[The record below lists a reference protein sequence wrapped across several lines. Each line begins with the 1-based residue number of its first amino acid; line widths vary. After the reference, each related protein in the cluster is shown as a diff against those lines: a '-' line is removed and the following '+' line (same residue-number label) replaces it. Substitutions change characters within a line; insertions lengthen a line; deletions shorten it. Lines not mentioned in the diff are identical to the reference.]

1 MKKNVVKRVL
11 AVAMA
16 TAMSVGLLAGCG
28 SGSKDS
34 TGSSSNVSEG
44 VGGTIMWLSNL
55 TEGVQYEST
64 VAYLNALCEA
74 AGYDELLVVYGDS
87 MNDPTG
93 NLTQVQNS
101 MTDDVKGLI
110 VSQDGGIA
118 DIMAQYPDLYVCGYN
133 TDMQSVYSSNPETA
147 TNASL
152 LDNDHF
158 LGSIADQSADGEGI
172 AQRYLD
178 VCIEKGYQKVAVV
191 NFPGFA
197 YPALDV
203 AAASFTE
210 KVDEYNKTADAD
222 KQIEICGDTTT
233 LMFSPIEDSWFSEKD
248 HQDLDA
254 IVGMCAGTMFIYP
267 GLKTAQA
274 NGTCPEKTQLITSG
288 FENDADLLADIGDG
302 KAIGF
307 VSVSPAEDPLF
318 AFALLDNAINGKQ
331 YSDWTNELQDSAD
344 FSIYNQDD
352 VDKVMSKSLL
362 GTGDAADALIS
373 VDDAMNL
380 LVRNNDKATM
390 KDLMDAL
397 YTCKVENIK

>member
-16 TAMSVGLLAGCG
+16 ATMSVGLLAGCG
-28 SGSKDS
+28 SGDKKGTDG
-34 TGSSSNVSEG
+34 GSSVSDG

-55 TEGVQYEST
+55 TDGAQYDST
-64 VAYLNALCEA
+64 VNYLNALCEK

-101 MTDDVKGLI
+101 MTDDVKGI
-110 VSQDGGIA
+110 IASQDGGLA
-118 DIMAQYPDLYVCGYN
+118 DIMAQYPDLYVVGYN

-158 LGSIADQSADGEGI
+158 LGSIADQSASGEGI
-172 AQRYLD
+172 AKRYLD

-197 YPALDV
+197 YPALEV
-203 AAASFTE
+203 AATSFTE
-210 KVDEYNKTADAD
+210 QVEEYNKTAD
-222 KQIEICGDTTT
+222 KPIEICGDTTT
-233 LMFSPIEDSWFSEKD
+233 LMFTPIEDSWFSEAD
-248 HQDLDA
+248 HKDLDA
-254 IVGMCAGTMFIYP
+254 IVGMCAGTSFIYP
-267 GLKTAQA
+267 GLKSAQA
-274 NGTCPEKTQLITSG
+274 NGTCSEKTQLITSG
-288 FENDADLLADIGDG
+288 FDNDADLLADIGDG
-302 KAIGF
+302 KTIGF
-307 VSVSPAEDPLF
+307 ISVAPAENPLF
-318 AFALLDNAINGKQ
+318 SFALLDNAINGKQ
-331 YSDWTNELQDSAD
+331 YSDWTNELQDSAS
-344 FSIYNQDD
+344 FNIYTQED
-352 VDKVMSKSLL
+352 VDKVMNNSLL
-362 GTGDAADALIS
+362 GTGDAANALIS

-390 KDLMDAL
+390 ADLMDAL
-397 YTCKVENIK
+397 LGCTVDNIK